1 MSLVEDI
8 TPGDAIVV
16 VSGKYTGWRGVVRK
30 LTAKMM
36 YIKLDGSPVDVRL
49 LRTSV
54 EKVDK
59 GEKNHTRKRTA
70 VAETKVDAVIL
81 GQVMAEMDE
90 LTRRMDDLMRIMT
103 RFHVKEV

>member
-1 MSLVEDI
+1 M
-8 TPGDAIVV
+8 TP
-16 VSGKYTGWRGVVRK
+16 
-30 LTAKMM
+30 KMM
-36 YIKLDGSPVDVRL
+36 CIKLDGSPVDVRL

-59 GEKNHTRKRTA
+59 VGKNHTRKRTA
-70 VAETKVDAVIL
+70 VPEMKVDAVVL

-103 RFHVKEV
+103 RFHVKEG